1 MFRKGTKSLM
11 ILPEPVGTG
20 RDCVGLSAS
29 LERVDLCR
37 VKPGQWQ
44 PGRTEEGDVS
54 EQTDSGTL
62 CWPGIGWVDT
72 LRDQTGKYN
81 HHGQALADGASK
93 EQLAT
98 TDVLNQ
104 PPG

>member
-1 MFRKGTKSLM
+1 MLRKLTPTFVHLPKPIGTCRNR
-11 ILPEPVGTG
+11 I
-20 RDCVGLSAS
+20 CLSAS